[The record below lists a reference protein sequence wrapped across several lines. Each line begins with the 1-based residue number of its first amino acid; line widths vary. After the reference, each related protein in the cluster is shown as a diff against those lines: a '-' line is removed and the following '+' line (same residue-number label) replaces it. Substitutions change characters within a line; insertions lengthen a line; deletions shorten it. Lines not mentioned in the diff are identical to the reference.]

1 MQEVWK
7 LNLKIRIIPNVL
19 EKYMSFTI
27 NDKLRLI
34 DSFQF
39 LSSLLD
45 SLVKNLNK
53 NDFLNKKSIWVKN
66 LIITF

>member
-1 MQEVWK
+1 MQEVGK

-19 EKYMSFTI
+19 EKYMSFNI

>member
-1 MQEVWK
+1 MQEVGK

>member
-1 MQEVWK
+1 MQEVGK
-7 LNLKIRIIPNVL
+7 LNLKIRIIPNAL
-19 EKYMSFTI
+19 EKYMSFNI

>member
-1 MQEVWK
+1 MQEVGK
-7 LNLKIRIIPNVL
+7 LNLEIRIIPNVL
-19 EKYMSFTI
+19 EKYMSFTT

-45 SLVKNLNK
+45 SLVRNSNK
-53 NDFLNKKSIWVKN
+53 NDFLNKKSIWVNN
-66 LIITF
+66 LIVTF

>member
-1 MQEVWK
+1 MQELGK
-7 LNLKIRIIPNVL
+7 FNLKINVIPNGL

-27 NDKLRLI
+27 NDKLSFI

-45 SLVKNLNK
+45 SLVKILGK
-53 NDFLNKKSIWVKN
+53 EAFQYLKQDLM
-66 LIITF
+66 IIY

>member
-1 MQEVWK
+1 MQEVGK

-19 EKYMSFTI
+19 EKYMSFNI

-53 NDFLNKKSIWVKN
+53 NDFLNKKRI
-66 LIITF
+66 

>member
-1 MQEVWK
+1 MQEVGK

-19 EKYMSFTI
+19 EKYMSFTT

-45 SLVKNLNK
+45 SLVRNLNK
-53 NDFLNKKSIWVKN
+53 YDFLNKKSI
-66 LIITF
+66 